1 MIAGEDARAPSTCYN
16 VRVMSAHQQPSW
28 GEVVGTAVRILTFTA
43 TREDLL
49 QLGPRHL
56 SFGLICSL
64 IVGIGRYY
72 DNDRVGILQHL
83 GMGSV
88 VYVLLLSLFLWLLI
102 WPLGPKDW
110 SYIRVAAFVS
120 LVSPP
125 AILYAIPVQYFSS
138 VEVANTWNSV
148 FLGVVATWRIA
159 LLIFFLRRLTRL
171 TWSKVVVATLLP
183 LCIIVVAL
191 STLNLEGVVI
201 NLTGGFSHESANDS
215 AYFFLVGLSY
225 LTMIMFL
232 PLLIAYVVMVVQS
245 ISARRRPSHWPEWMD
260 E

>member
-1 MIAGEDARAPSTCYN
+1 M
-16 VRVMSAHQQPSW
+16 VMSTREQPTPSW
-28 GEVVGTAVRILTFTA
+28 GEVIGTAVRILTFTA

-49 QLGPRHL
+49 QLGLRHL
-56 SFGLICSL
+56 TFGLICSL

-72 DNDRVGILQHL
+72 DNDRVGLLQHL
-83 GMGSV
+83 GIGSV

-125 AILYAIPVQYFSS
+125 SILYAIPIEYFSS
-138 VEVANTWNSV
+138 VEVANTWSAV
-148 FLGVVATWRIA
+148 FLGIIATWRLA
-159 LLIFFLRRLTRL
+159 LLIFFLRRLARL
-171 TWSKVVVATLLP
+171 QWSKAVVATLLP
-183 LCIIVVAL
+183 LCIIVVTIAW
-191 STLNLEGVVI
+191 LNPERVVF
-201 NLTGGFSHESANDS
+201 NLMGDVTQQSANDT

-225 LTMIMFL
+225 LAMIMFL
-232 PLLIAYVVMVVQS
+232 PLFIAYVVMVVQS
-245 ISARRRPSHWPEWMD
+245 VSARRRPSHWPEWMD